1 MAVVTK
7 MCYYSIAPTF
17 TLFYFYFSMY
27 DLGKSKV
34 KDVVAKKTISALNA
48 VTDETNPEAE
58 IANVYERIDQIRKPT
73 KDHRDY
79 R

>member
-1 MAVVTK
+1 
-7 MCYYSIAPTF
+7 
-17 TLFYFYFSMY
+17 MY